1 MTLWDQVFQILLNI
15 NSEIYRS
22 IYIYIYIYIYISI
35 YSEKCCFSIWRQCYS
50 HNKGYRVYNLEIW
63 EASNT
68 VPCECL
74 AEIGEHCLFF
84 VKYFGSIDTEVR
96 YSNVKEDMKKQK
108 AKEKNTYAR
117 LFQYYQQ
124 WLNSRLLSSTCS
136 QTLCG
141 NAAFQWK

>member
-1 MTLWDQVFQILLNI
+1 MRPSFPNPFEYKFGNI
-15 NSEIYRS
+15 QK
-22 IYIYIYIYIYISI
+22 YIYI
-35 YSEKCCFSIWRQCYS
+35 
-50 HNKGYRVYNLEIW
+50 
-63 EASNT
+63 
-68 VPCECL
+68 CL

-124 WLNSRLLSSTCS
+124 
-136 QTLCG
+136 
-141 NAAFQWK
+141 